1 MTDKPVAA
9 RPEMGAAYDQWAPDG
24 GKGKTLP
31 WSWVQEQMYRARSY
45 WIATA
50 SKNGPPA
57 TTPVW
62 GLFIDD
68 VFYFNTTGT
77 SKKARSI
84 QRTGEATVH
93 LESADSVVVVE
104 GKATRENDPEL
115 IEKLAKAFYHKY
127 QIEVVGKF
135 PDQVMISIR
144 PQRVFAWMGFPE
156 SEFMRT
162 MSRFELD

>member
-1 MTDKPVAA
+1 MTNMPKAE
-9 RPEMGAAYDQWAPDG
+9 RPEMAAAFDQWAPDG
-24 GKGKTLP
+24 GEGKTLP

-50 SKNGPPA
+50 SKNGPPH

-62 GLFIDD
+62 GVYMDD
-68 VFYFNTTGT
+68 VFYFTTPST
-77 SKKARSI
+77 TKKARSI
-84 QRTGEATVH
+84 EVTGEATVH
-93 LESADSVVVVE
+93 LESADSVVIVE
-104 GKATRENDPEL
+104 GKATREKEAEL
-115 IEKLAKAFYHKY
+115 IEKLTQAFYHKY

-144 PQRVFAWMGFPE
+144 PQRVFAWLGFPE